1 MFKVDVK
8 NRIGGFWCI
17 FEVHLKFVVLEIR
30 LQKNIFLI
38 ESAVKMKRW
47 RVLLPIIRLRSC
59 LGFGL
64 GLTIPCR
71 KKQHVTV
78 SVTRAWVDTLGS

>member
-1 MFKVDVK
+1 VEGTASNYSLAVDK
-8 NRIGGFWCI
+8 ER
-17 FEVHLKFVVLEIR
+17 
-30 LQKNIFLI
+30 
-38 ESAVKMKRW
+38 S
-47 RVLLPIIRLRSC
+47 SC

-78 SVTRAWVDTLGS
+78 SVAQGLGPGLILWVHDRNK